1 MTWVT
6 LHEVTH
12 AVQFAGVPWLH
23 GHLAGL
29 VRELLAERR
38 AADRHAAQ
46 AAAADARRASDA
58 SAEALR
64 AAAT

>member
-23 GHLAGL
+23 GHVAGL
-29 VRELLAERR
+29 VRELLESAEVRLDAPR
-38 AADRHAAQ
+38 KLRIPSARGDQ
-46 AAAADARRASDA
+46 AGARR
-58 SAEALR
+58 R
-64 AAAT
+64 CAAAT

>member
-23 GHLAGL
+23 GHLAGMI
-29 VRELLAERR
+29 RELLRSAEVRIDGRVAGRIARGSARR
-38 AADRHAAQ
+38 AAGA
-46 AAAADARRASDA
+46 
-58 SAEALR
+58 
-64 AAAT
+64 